1 MWYNV
6 PCMTKTEK
14 EKAKV
19 VSLFGD
25 LENKKFSIGKYSF
38 EVKVPTIFDEAKVVF
53 KRYDIFKKLID
64 NDKDFK
70 DYVSRYKVTT
80 VKDGEIVGT
89 DPDFD
94 KQSHL
99 EEVFSQIDPR
109 LQELFSRVALLDVI
123 TEAVYYND
131 ERLDVKPSDLLSV
144 GATKVHLVDFTRLV
158 DQIYD
163 WLNTIDLDPFF
174 REKVN

>member
-1 MWYNV
+1 
-6 PCMTKTEK
+6 MTKAEK

-25 LENKKFSIGKYSF
+25 LENKKFPIGSYSF
-38 EVKVPTIFDEAKVVF
+38 EVRVPTIFDEAKVVF
-53 KRYDIFKKLID
+53 KRYDIFKKLIEKD
-64 NDKDFK
+64 EDFK
-70 DYVSRYKVTT
+70 EYVSRYKVTT
-80 VKDGEIVGT
+80 VKDGQLVESE
-89 DPDFD
+89 PDFD

-99 EEVFSQIDPR
+99 EEIFSQIDPR

-144 GATKVHLVDFTRLV
+144 NATKVHLVDFTRLV

-163 WLNTIDLDPFF
+163 WLNTLDVDPFF
-174 REKVN
+174 RKKAN

>member
-1 MWYNV
+1 
-6 PCMTKTEK
+6 MTKAEK

-19 VSLFGD
+19 VSLFGN
-25 LENKKFSIGKYSF
+25 LENKRFSIGSYSF
-38 EVKVPTIFDEAKVVF
+38 EVRVPTIFDEAKVVF
-53 KRYDIFKKLID
+53 KRYDIFKKVIKE
-64 NDKDFK
+64 DKDFK
-70 DYVSRYKVTT
+70 EYVSRYKVTA
-80 VKDGEIVGT
+80 VKDGQIVESE
-89 DPDFD
+89 PDFD

-131 ERLDVKPSDLLSV
+131 EKLDVKPSDLLSV
-144 GATKVHLVDFTRLV
+144 SATKVHLVDFTRLV

-163 WLNTIDLDPFF
+163 WLNTLDVDPFF
-174 REKVN
+174 RKEVN

>member
-1 MWYNV
+1 
-6 PCMTKTEK
+6 MTKTEK

-25 LENKKFSIGKYSF
+25 LENKKFSIGNYSF

-70 DYVSRYKVTT
+70 EYVLRYKVTT
-80 VKDGEIVGT
+80 VKDGQIAESE
-89 DPDFD
+89 PDFD

-144 GATKVHLVDFTRLV
+144 SATKVHLVDFTRLV

-163 WLNTIDLDPFF
+163 WLNTLDLDPFF

>member
-1 MWYNV
+1 
-6 PCMTKTEK
+6 MTKTEK
-14 EKAKV
+14 EKAKI

-25 LENKKFSIGKYSF
+25 LENKKFSIGSYSF

-53 KRYDIFKKLID
+53 KRYDIFKKLIE

-70 DYVSRYKVTT
+70 EYVSRYKVAT
-80 VKDGEIVGT
+80 VKDGEMVESE
-89 DPDFD
+89 PDFD

-123 TEAVYYND
+123 TEVIYYND
-131 ERLDVKPSDLLSV
+131 EKLDAKPSDLLSV
-144 GATKVHLVDFTRLV
+144 NATKVHLADFTRLV

-163 WLNTIDLDPFF
+163 WLNTLDVDPFF
-174 REKVN
+174 RKKAN

>member
-1 MWYNV
+1 
-6 PCMTKTEK
+6 MTKAEK
-14 EKAKV
+14 DKAKV

-25 LENKKFSIGKYSF
+25 LENKRFSIGNYNF

-53 KRYDIFKKLID
+53 KRYDVFKKLIE
-64 NDKDFK
+64 KDQDFRE
-70 DYVSRYKVTT
+70 YVSRYKVLTSQE
-80 VKDGEIVGT
+80 GQLIES
-89 DPDFD
+89 DPDFS

-123 TEAVYYND
+123 TEAVYFD
-131 ERLDVKPSDLLSV
+131 TQKLDIKPSDLLSIN
-144 GATKVHLVDFTRLV
+144 ATKVHLVDLTRLV

-163 WLNTIDLDPFF
+163 WLNTLDIDPFF
-174 REKVN
+174 REAVN

>member
-1 MWYNV
+1 
-6 PCMTKTEK
+6 MTRPEK

-19 VSLFGD
+19 VSLFSD
-25 LENKKFSIGKYSF
+25 LENKKFSVGNYSF

-53 KRYDIFKKLID
+53 KRYDIFKKLIE
-64 NDKDFK
+64 KDQDFRE
-70 DYVSRYKVTT
+70 YVSRYRVLTT
-80 VKDGEIVGT
+80 QEGQLVET
-89 DPDFD
+89 EPDFS

-123 TEAVYYND
+123 TEAVYYENQKVD
-131 ERLDVKPSDLLSV
+131 IKPSDLLSIN
-144 GATKVHLVDFTRLV
+144 ATKVHLVDLTRLV

-163 WLNTIDLDPFF
+163 WLNTLDVDPFF
-174 REKVN
+174 REAVN